1 MAKLAAAERS
11 SGTMSETPAHQ
22 PRTVH
27 RRRSLPSGR
36 AVVGG
41 FLIALSAVG
50 LFSAYS
56 RAAAGPTTLFVV
68 ARHDVPIGT
77 RLTSADL
84 TRLAMELPDAV
95 AAGVFRNPATVTGAT
110 TVGPIRRGDL
120 IQAGDV
126 VRKRSGAGELEVSFA
141 IDSSR
146 AVAGTLQPGERID
159 VLATFGGAGGDSY
172 TSVVVSQ
179 ARVLEV
185 RADRAPLAGQATAVL
200 RVAVATPDEAL
211 ALTHAVNAGDV
222 TVVRT
227 TGAAAA
233 GSVGQTYRAPSASRR
248 ETAPNG
254 EQ

>member
-1 MAKLAAAERS
+1 MAKLAAAEHS
-11 SGTMSETPAHQ
+11 SGTMGDTPAQQ

-36 AVVGG
+36 AVAGG
-41 FLIALSAVG
+41 FLIAVSALG
-50 LFSAYS
+50 LFTAYS
-56 RAAAGPTTLFVV
+56 QAVAGPRTLFVV

-95 AAGVFRNPATVTGAT
+95 AAGVFRDPAALTGAT
-110 TVGPIRRGDL
+110 TVSPIRTGEL

-126 VRKRSGAGELEVSFA
+126 LRKPSSAGELEVSFA
-141 IDSSR
+141 IDSAR

-179 ARVLEV
+179 ARVLDV

-200 RVAVATPDEAL
+200 RVAVANSDEAL

-227 TGAAAA
+227 TGAAGA

-248 ETAPNG
+248 ESPPNG